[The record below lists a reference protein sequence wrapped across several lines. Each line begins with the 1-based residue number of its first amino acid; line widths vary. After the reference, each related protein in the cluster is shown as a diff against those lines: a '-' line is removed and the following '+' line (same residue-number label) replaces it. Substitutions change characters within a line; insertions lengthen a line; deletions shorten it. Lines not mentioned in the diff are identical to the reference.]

1 MVSVWRNLFVLCLW
15 FCAPLVAMACDCSC
29 HKDPKV
35 VNTGG
40 YCKVAWWRWNVQPWS
55 TDRCPQTSSQAWG
68 TQTCHIESSGGCCN
82 RGCCPP
88 PTASPTIMPS
98 AAPTL
103 APTALPTSAPTAS
116 PTMMPSASPTPAP
129 TALPT
134 SAPAVACDCSC
145 HKDPRVFNTGGYCK
159 VAWWR
164 WNVQPWSTDRCPQTS
179 SQAWGTQTCHIE
191 SSGGCCNRG
200 CCPPAPDTNADSVT
214 DFDTL
219 TEPAPDTNADS
230 VTDFDTL
237 TELEVSRSFCS

>member
-1 MVSVWRNLFVLCLW
+1 MVSVWHNLFVLCLW
-15 FCAPLVAMACDCSC
+15 FCAPLVTMACDCSC

-35 VNTGG
+35 LNTGG
-40 YCKVAWWRWNVQPWS
+40 YCKVAWWSWNVQPWT

-134 SAPAVACDCSC
+134 SAHTVACDCDC
-145 HKDPRVFNTGGYCK
+145 HGPGTNNVLNTGGYCK
-159 VAWWR
+159 VAWWG
-164 WNVQPWSTDRCPQTS
+164 WTTSRCPQTS
-179 SQAWGTQTCHIE
+179 SQPWGTQTCNMDN
-191 SSGGCCNRG
+191 SGGCCNRG
-200 CCPPAPDTNADSVT
+200 CCPPPPTASPTMMPSASPTLAPTALPTS
-214 DFDTL
+214 
-219 TEPAPDTNADS
+219 APTVACD
-230 VTDFDTL
+230 
-237 TELEVSRSFCS
+237 CSCHKDPKVLNTGEYC